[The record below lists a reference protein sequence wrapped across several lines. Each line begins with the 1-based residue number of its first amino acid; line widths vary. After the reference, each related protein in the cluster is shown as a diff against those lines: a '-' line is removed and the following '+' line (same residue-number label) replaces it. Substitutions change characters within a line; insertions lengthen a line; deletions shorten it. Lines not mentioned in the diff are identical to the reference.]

1 MMFRLKVVYD
11 MEGYSTENFET
22 IEIKP
27 FWLSELD
34 HFNFQVNPT
43 VISYHISYQVRE
55 NEIIEWGKL

>member
-34 HFNFQVNPT
+34 HFNFQV
-43 VISYHISYQVRE
+43 RE